1 MKILFLCRKN
11 NTNYGRTYGLDN
23 SAKFVSNCLDAMK
36 GITSEIVVVNDS
48 NDIDREVTKRNP
60 RIVVLE
66 ALWVTPAKMKELL
79 SLCRHSQRIWV
90 IRIHSLW
97 SFLSQ
102 EGMALTWLNGYRF
115 IDFEHFYIAPNTE
128 EMTQDLIDLL
138 KLNSV
143 YLPNIYCPPKYPK
156 QKLIKKEK
164 DEIHIGCFGAIRP
177 LKNIFTQAIA
187 AVKFANDLNLHL
199 HFHVNGERIEQ
210 WGEQNIKNLT
220 ALFDG
225 QELHYLIKH
234 PWLSH
239 EKFNGLVR
247 QMDMGM
253 QISFSETFNIVA
265 ADFVFNKVPIVV
277 SEDISWAPDKIKAY
291 NHNSIKKIV
300 EKMHELWN
308 APYRPLVKLCL
319 DSLKQH
325 NTEAI
330 NHWSNFIKS
339 VE

>member
-23 SAKFVSNCLDAMK
+23 SAKFVSNCLDGMK

-60 RIVVLE
+60 KIVILE
-66 ALWVTPAKMKELL
+66 ALWVTPEKMKELL
-79 SLCRHSQRIWV
+79 SIPRHAQRIWV

-115 IDFEHFYIAPNTE
+115 IDFPHFYLAPNTE
-128 EMTQDLIDLL
+128 EMTQDISDIL

-156 QKLIKKEK
+156 QKIGKKNK
-164 DEIHIGCFGAIRP
+164 NEIHIGCFGAVRP
-177 LKNIFTQAIA
+177 LKNVFTQAIA
-187 AVKFANDLNLHL
+187 AVKFADDLQLNLH
-199 HFHVNGERIEQ
+199 FHINGYRIEQ
-210 WGEQNIKNLT
+210 WGEQNFKNIQ

-225 QELHYLIKH
+225 QEQHYLIKH
-234 PWLSH
+234 TWLSH
-239 EKFNGLVR
+239 KDFNTLVR

-265 ADFVFNKVPIVV
+265 ADFVFNKVRIVV
-277 SEDISWAPDKIKAY
+277 SEDISWAPDTIKAY
-291 NHNSIKKIV
+291 TPNSIKNIV
-300 EKMHELWN
+300 EKMGEIHSASKRQLT
-308 APYRPLVKLCL
+308 KLCL

-325 NTEAI
+325 NEKAI
-330 NHWSNFIKS
+330 KCWSDFIGS